1 MQSRSQEMTKKLLE
15 KGVGSRPIVWA
26 AHSKGGLF
34 VKQILVDGE
43 YRPVPFSPLSCRSS
57 QKIFKC
63 ILSLVVLASETCSEL
78 VKNTQGILFY
88 SVPHH
93 GSKLA
98 KINIPWLLGQS
109 VEITEVKKGN
119 LEPNFFI

>member
-1 MQSRSQEMTKKLLE
+1 MYFF
-15 KGVGSRPIVWA
+15 P
-26 AHSKGGLF
+26 
-34 VKQILVDGE
+34 
-43 YRPVPFSPLSCRSS
+43 
-57 QKIFKC
+57 
-63 ILSLVVLASETCSEL
+63 ASENCCEL

-98 KINIPWLLGQS
+98 RINIPWLLGQS

-119 LEPNFFI
+119 FLPFSLKFVSKDFVSFHLCSFNRLSRSKGTP